1 MCVEYMHVMQAEIA
15 VEYLM
20 WGSGGEAGYMPP
32 LLPASRRIQ
41 KVRPTNENDFL
52 HFTYSIHCKKF
63 KINVRRNFTDAT
75 IPVAFTWLSPFIK
88 EIFG

>member
-1 MCVEYMHVMQAEIA
+1 MNDFLPTSGVFLEKSYCVPVYAYKHVCMCVEYMHVKQAEIA

-41 KVRPTNENDFL
+41 KARPTNENLFYIL
-52 HFTYSIHCKKF
+52 RIVCTVKSSK
-63 KINVRRNFTDAT
+63 
-75 IPVAFTWLSPFIK
+75 
-88 EIFG
+88 